1 MPSVLLDGVAS
12 RLFSSRRLQN
22 RFQIRYRWQG
32 AKRPARV
39 APRRGAQNASLRVCR
54 TPSSMAGSVENN
66 HIAGAFLNGIHRR
79 LAI

>member
-1 MPSVLLDGVAS
+1 MPSILLDGVAS

-39 APRRGAQNASLRVCR
+39 APQTRSAKCI
-54 TPSSMAGSVENN
+54 PSSVSDS
-66 HIAGAFLNGIHRR
+66 FFNGW
-79 LAI
+79 